1 MEIAMN
7 TTMKTLACAAA
18 VTAFAGAPF
27 AIAQQQKSD
36 QRQKTQ
42 ERTPETVVRTVTFEL
57 MLNRSSELM
66 GTDIYNARGEK
77 LGSVADFVVSRRTG
91 QIDSTLVNTGAILGV
106 GGKEVRV
113 PYNTLT
119 WNSAEKRL
127 ETTMS
132 KSAVDAMPSFDRKR
146 AGDLPLDNINQY
158 DRMENGEDRNA
169 NDAVHGGPYAADRGI
184 LLSTIVGHDLNC
196 LTTACGE
203 IEDTI
208 IEVNTGR
215 VVYLVIDPD
224 ENFLGIADTLR
235 MAPFSIARWNVDAS
249 DMQVDATKEQIL
261 AAPEFDGDLLPFT
274 SRARITEVYRVYGEE
289 APALDRR
296 ASDTT
301 NMRESKTPAH
311 DESMKQEMK
320 EMNEKMKD
328 KMSSGNHP
336 D

>member
-1 MEIAMN
+1 
-7 TTMKTLACAAA
+7 
-18 VTAFAGAPF
+18 
-27 AIAQQQKSD
+27 
-36 QRQKTQ
+36 
-42 ERTPETVVRTVTFEL
+42 

-77 LGSVADFVVSRRTG
+77 LGSVADFVVSRRSG
-91 QIDSTLVNTGAILGV
+91 QIDSMLVNTGAILGV

-113 PYNTLT
+113 PYGTLT
-119 WNSAEKRL
+119 WNATENRL
-127 ETTMS
+127 QTTMS
-132 KSAVDAMPSFDRKR
+132 KTAIDAIPAFDRKK

-158 DRMENGEDRNA
+158 DHMDNGEKRNA
-169 NDAVHGGPYAADRGI
+169 NDAVHGGPYGADRGI

-196 LTTACGE
+196 LTQACGE

-249 DMQVDATKEQIL
+249 EMQVDATKQQIL
-261 AAPEFDGDLLPFT
+261 SAPEFDGDLFPFT
-274 SRARITEVYRVYGEE
+274 SRTRITEVYRVFGQE

-296 ASDTT
+296 ASDST
-301 NMRESKTPAH
+301 NSRDAMAPSK
-311 DESMKQEMK
+311 DDSMH
-320 EMNEKMKD
+320 EKMHD
-328 KMSSGNHP
+328 KMNDKKPSGNNP
-336 D
+336 Y